1 MKSSNRITAASGK
14 AASERGV
21 RSSRARRVRL
31 PGALIATL
39 ALAAAIL
46 APTGQAL
53 AARLPTVSTGGTQSV
68 SYGSAILTGKL
79 NPNGADTSFYF
90 QYGLTRAYG
99 GQSAI
104 ADAGAGTRALGVGLP
119 ISGLQPIT
127 VYHYRLVAVN
137 AAGASIGGDHTLLTT
152 KVPLSLQILSSP
164 NPVLFGGLV
173 MVQGTLSGTNNGGRV
188 VVLQGNTFPFTAG
201 FQNVGN
207 PELTTAA
214 GGFSFAVPG
223 LTTATQYRVVTTTNP
238 AVLSPVAV
246 ENVAVL
252 VASHLGHSRLAH
264 HIRVYGTVSPAE
276 DGAQVAI
283 LRIVRGRGV
292 LVGGTRLVHL
302 DAGRSRFNRPVPT
315 RRGVYRVLVRVT
327 NGAQVSNYGQ
337 PLVIR

>member
-1 MKSSNRITAASGK
+1 MNSSHGTTAAPGS
-14 AASERGV
+14 AASEAGA
-21 RSSRARRVRL
+21 RSSRARRMRL
-31 PGALIATL
+31 PAALIGTL
-39 ALAAAIL
+39 ALAAAGL

-53 AARLPTVSTGGTQSV
+53 AAGLPTVSTGGAHSV
-68 SYGSAILTGKL
+68 SYGSAVLSGTL
-79 NPNGADTSFYF
+79 NPKGSDTSYYF
-90 QYGLTRAYG
+90 QYGITRSYG
-99 GQSAI
+99 GQTVI
-104 ADAGAGTRALGVGLP
+104 ADAGAGSHSVNIELPVG
-119 ISGLQPIT
+119 GLQPIT

-137 AAGASIGGDHTLLTT
+137 AAGASIGSDRTLLTT

-173 MVQGTLSGTNNGGRV
+173 TVQGTLSGTNNGGRT

-201 FQNVGN
+201 FQNIGN

-214 GGFSFAVPG
+214 GGFSFIIPG
-223 LTTATQYRVVTTTNP
+223 LASATQYRVVTTTTP
-238 AVLSPVAV
+238 AVVSPVAV
-246 ENVAVL
+246 ENVAVQ
-252 VASHLGHSRLAH
+252 VASHIGRSRLAH
-264 HIRVYGTVSPAE
+264 HIRFYGTVTPAE
-276 DGAQVAI
+276 DGAEVAI

-302 DAGRSRFNRPVPT
+302 DAGSSRFNRPVPT